1 MKNTFV
7 PKFSY
12 IIPFRF
18 RQDRI
23 IPLRRVVD
31 FISGFQGA
39 EIIIVEQDTHSK
51 ISHLNLKATH
61 IFIESEIPFNKSW
74 AYNVGVKN
82 SIAPVLVFADA
93 DFILNPNDLIES
105 LKMLETYDCVIP
117 TSNIVNLTPQES
129 AADFNHIF
137 SIKRPGYKFSMT
149 NGAVLFRREAIQKIG
164 GWNED
169 FIGLSQ
175 ENQFQDI
182 KIKNLLNYK
191 ELDFTGYHLNH
202 RQDPPD
208 FTFAQR
214 NNQIMDTYR
223 QATTE
228 VLNQHIS
235 QTSFKIGLKNKY
247 SSL

>member
-12 IIPFRF
+12 IIPFRY
-18 RQDRI
+18 RPDRI

-39 EIIIVEQDTHSK
+39 EIVIVEQDTHSK
-51 ISHLNLKATH
+51 ISHLNLKANH
-61 IFIESEIPFNKSW
+61 IFIQSEIPFNKSW
-74 AYNVGVKN
+74 AYNVAIKN
-82 SIAPVLVFADA
+82 TISPVLVFADA
-93 DFILNPNDLIES
+93 DFLMSPNDLIES
-105 LKMLETYDCVIP
+105 LKTLENFDCVIP
-117 TSNIVNLTPQES
+117 TSNIISLNPQES
-129 AADFNHIF
+129 ASDLNSIF
-137 SIKRPGYKFSMT
+137 LIKRSGYKFSMT
-149 NGAVLFRREAIQKIG
+149 NGAVLFKRESIQKIG

-182 KIKNLLNYK
+182 KIKSLLNYK
-191 ELDFTGYHLNH
+191 EMDFTGYHLHH

-214 NNQIMDTYR
+214 NNQIMEIYGKADV
-223 QATTE
+223 E
-228 VLNQHIS
+228 VLKQHVA
-235 QTSFKIGLKNKY
+235 QTSYKIGSKNKY
-247 SSL
+247 AGI